1 MGAGSEAMKAGRKKV
16 LIADGS
22 TFMCIMLATTL
33 EKLDFEVVGT
43 SKSGNEAI
51 EKFKALKPDIVL
63 VDPALPGK
71 DGIEVTREITEES
84 PSTVVIMLLTGS
96 EADPDII
103 VEAVRAGARGYM
115 RKPITEGEIKARIES
130 AMKRR

>member
-1 MGAGSEAMKAGRKKV
+1 MLSFNNITGWHDPLNALDYMGAGSEAMEAGRKKV
-16 LIADGS
+16 LIADSS

-51 EKFKALKPDIVL
+51 EKTKALKPDIMPDIIL
-63 VDPALPGK
+63 VDPALPDK
-71 DGIEVTREITEES
+71 DGIEVTRAITEES

-96 EADPDII
+96 ETDPDMTLI
-103 VEAVRAGARGYM
+103 
-115 RKPITEGEIKARIES
+115 
-130 AMKRR
+130 

>member
-1 MGAGSEAMKAGRKKV
+1 MLSFNNITGWHDPLNALDYMGAGSEAMEAGRKKV
-16 LIADGS
+16 LIADSS

-51 EKFKALKPDIVL
+51 EKIKALKPDIMPDIIL
-63 VDPALPGK
+63 VDPALPDK
-71 DGIEVTREITEES
+71 DGIEVTRAITEES

-96 EADPDII
+96 ETDPDMTLI
-103 VEAVRAGARGYM
+103 
-115 RKPITEGEIKARIES
+115 
-130 AMKRR
+130 